1 MWLNDIPGLDLNIEE
16 NSKSGRKKKAI
27 NALARNSNHWMNQ
40 ILEYNDIQEPN
51 QPTYLQPVMP
61 STSNNIDEAVE
72 NSIPAPLSNSGQVAS
87 SITIQP
93 LAQKRGRGRP
103 PKLSNVQNTDAE
115 ILQSN
120 PTKRRKNN

>member
-1 MWLNDIPGLDLNIEE
+1 
-16 NSKSGRKKKAI
+16 
-27 NALARNSNHWMNQ
+27 
-40 ILEYNDIQEPN
+40 
-51 QPTYLQPVMP
+51 MP

-103 PKLSNVQNTDAE
+103 PQLSNVQNTDAE

-120 PTKRRKNN
+120 PIKTRKNN